1 MAKLLQTSYNR
12 PILYDCLNF
21 QVINKPI
28 AGLPSR
34 VNNLDSHNIPD
45 EQLKRRFLMLNS
57 TSSTS
62 LTTQL
67 CQPETLE
74 TAWRKVRGNKGGPG
88 SDGVT
93 IQQFEIELNRHLR
106 QLGRELAEERY
117 YPLPVQKFTIKKA
130 NGRARQLS
138 VLTLRD
144 RIVQRAICDL
154 LTPIYEAKFLNC
166 SFAFRPNRGV
176 PHAIAEVAAI
186 RAEGYEWVVHADIEN
201 FFDTM
206 DSGILMRFLRATIK
220 ERSILRLIQMWLDM
234 GAITQPS
241 RLSRLGAHIENTAQ
255 YVGEGVEQ
263 LINHLLHRAPKLD
276 GYTELQHPPMTDDW
290 LLDESALDKKAGIWS
305 QTSKEALMN
314 LGRDG
319 LMLLLANSK
328 GIWRC
333 LSAKQLLFLGP
344 VALAVL
350 AAPTVGGI
358 VKDHLDRPRKIGII
372 QGSPL
377 SPLLANIYLH
387 SFDKAMTRAGIRIVR
402 YADDLILLCRSE
414 GRARYALRHAQ
425 KRLATLKLQFNSKK
439 TQIAHFDDGVE
450 FLGHIFDRDGC
461 YQPVPDA
468 RTKILQDQVQHAL
481 KKGAVHV
488 SRSGRNMTRQGKHIA
503 TRLGERWKRRG
514 IPGTSAGV

>member
-1 MAKLLQTSYNR
+1 
-12 PILYDCLNF
+12 
-21 QVINKPI
+21 
-28 AGLPSR
+28 
-34 VNNLDSHNIPD
+34 
-45 EQLKRRFLMLNS
+45 MLNPTPS
-57 TSSTS
+57 LS

-67 CQPETLE
+67 CQPETLAA
-74 TAWRKVRGNKGGPG
+74 AWRKVRGNKGGPG

-93 IQQFEIELNRHLR
+93 IQQFETELNRHLR
-106 QLGRELAEERY
+106 QLARELAEERY

-130 NGRARQLS
+130 NGSTRKLS

-144 RIVQRAICDL
+144 RIVQRAVCDL
-154 LTPIYEAKFLNC
+154 ITPIYEAKFLDC

-220 ERSILRLIQMWLDM
+220 EPSILRLIQMWLDM
-234 GAITQPS
+234 GAIMQPS
-241 RLSRLGAHIENTAQ
+241 RLSRWGAHIENSVQ

-263 LINHLLHRAPKLD
+263 LINHLLHRAPRLD
-276 GYTELQHPPMTDDW
+276 SYTELRNSPMTDDW
-290 LLDESALDKKAGIWS
+290 LLDESELDKKTGIRS
-305 QTSKEALMN
+305 QMSKEALMN

-333 LSAKQLLFLGP
+333 LSAKQLLLLGP

-387 SFDKAMTRAGIRIVR
+387 SFDKAMTRAGIRLVR
-402 YADDLILLCRSE
+402 YADDLLLLCRSE
-414 GRARYALRHAQ
+414 GRARHALRHAQ
-425 KRLATLKLQFNSKK
+425 KRLATLKLQFNPKK
-439 TQIAHFDDGVE
+439 TQIAHFNDGVE

-461 YQPVPDA
+461 YQPVPDS
-468 RTKILQDQVQHAL
+468 RTKILQGQVQHTL
-481 KKGAVHV
+481 KKGAAHL
-488 SRSGRNMTRQGKHIA
+488 SRSGRCMSRHGKHLA
-503 TRLGERWKRRG
+503 THLNERWKKRG
-514 IPGTSAGV
+514 IQRSSLGA